1 MKEKFINGLSILL
14 IFGFIAG
21 VFVAIVAIEIAALLL
36 VGFEYNHWQSLAI
49 FILIYSIVE
58 FILSSAMK
66 VILKQKAKG
75 NYNLHYFF
83 CNLIISFTVLMGTT
97 LLLDSVYI
105 PVAGAV
111 IFSIITAILYSLM
124 ERLDKPDNKA

>member
-14 IFGFIAG
+14 IFGFVAG

-36 VGFEYNHWQSLAI
+36 VGFEYDHWQSLAI